1 MKHRLFRSLSDTFD
15 LNRMTIAEGRSWI
28 KQEVHGEK
36 RFVVVHSQGGYALTL
51 RDINQAEAAMDQSH
65 CAAWR
70 KLDVAI
76 LQALV
81 LDRTLGI
88 SWQDLAH
95 TPDVAY
101 TRDEDEAIEKVTS
114 GEFQLSCLLQNPT
127 VTEVRDV
134 ASAGDK
140 MPQKSTFFYPKL
152 WSGLILRS
160 VK

>member
-1 MKHRLFRSLSDTFD
+1 
-15 LNRMTIAEGRSWI
+15 MTTSEGRSWI
-28 KQEVHGEK
+28 KQQAQGEK
-36 RFVVVHSQGGYALTL
+36 RYVIVHAQGSYALILT
-51 RDINQAEAAMDQSH
+51 DINQADAALDQSH

-70 KLDVAI
+70 KLDVTI

-95 TPDVAY
+95 TLDVAY
-101 TRDEDEAIEKVTS
+101 TRDEQEAIDKVAS

-152 WSGLILRS
+152 WSGLVLRS
-160 VK
+160 VG